1 MKVIKGI
8 CNGIDKF
15 NDILGRVFSVLV
27 LGILGVI
34 LCEVVLGVFST
45 VPRSGPRI

>member
-15 NDILGRVFSVLV
+15 NDIQPEDMIEAHIMV
-27 LGILGVI
+27 
-34 LCEVVLGVFST
+34 E
-45 VPRSGPRI
+45 VPR